1 MYLFSLS
8 EPSRDW
14 KLLISSYFIRY
25 VKKAISLRGTE
36 ISWNFGDF
44 EKAIVWIPKSKT
56 FILQAREI
64 FGASLVA
71 QLLKNLPA
79 MLETWVGKIPWGRAR
94 LHTPVFW
101 PGEFHGLYSQW
112 GHKEWTGLSN
122 FHCTSLEM
130 RGIHLDL
137 LGKICDKLLAWL
149 S

>member
-25 VKKAISLRGTE
+25 IKKAISLRGTE
-36 ISWNFGDF
+36 ISRNFGDF

-56 FILQAREI
+56 FILQAREM

-79 MLETWVGKIPWGRAR
+79 MLETWVGKIPWRRAR

-101 PGEFHGLYSQW
+101 PGEFHGLYIVNGSQRVNRT
-112 GHKEWTGLSN
+112 EQLSLHFTWDERN
-122 FHCTSLEM
+122 SFRSVRKNL
-130 RGIHLDL
+130 
-137 LGKICDKLLAWL
+137 W
-149 S
+149 